1 MQKKT
6 SKIVFI
12 IIEIL
17 WLVMGAFTTFAGFR
31 MMKVN
36 PEYDWMAWVYF
47 VIAVLCFLMFFL
59 RRNNRKKNRRK

>member
-17 WLVMGAFTTFAGFR
+17 WLLMGAFTTYAGFR
-31 MMKVN
+31 VMKNN
-36 PEYDWMAWVYF
+36 PDYDWMAWVYF
-47 VIAVLCFLMFFL
+47 VIAILCFLMFLL
-59 RRNNRKKNRRK
+59 RYNTRKKNRRK